1 MSGNGWC
8 THPKRQVSSDVR
20 ILVRKGELACR
31 NSWGGDLWTSAEA
44 QAFGPDSGP
53 AAPGSAFIANEHTE
67 DQVTSV
73 RASGPSRSGTDSV
86 VFSEPSFRAETR
98 EDIIVDHASVRTND
112 AGPRRASQSR
122 GDVDDDSLNIPAQ
135 EDQQER
141 ARIIARGSRDAILRA
156 RERHTQRRK
165 GADRL
170 HPPMGQDD
178 TPNESDDSRVTPTS
192 DQEQEAAASH
202 AGAESIATPDDNVVR
217 GNLRF
222 GRRAHLTDE
231 TSERSDQKAS
241 VPAEF
246 IRPYGDPTPPVPPD
260 DVRRDPHNMV
270 VRKTDRDRFETVPE
284 IKPDIE
290 LPRIRQ
296 FLQTGEGAG
305 KGIDPGAAD
314 AGDSTPVNSYDLV
327 LRRAQAIK
335 DASRAERRGRGGGLP
350 RKAPITSSAP
360 TLPAEQP
367 ETRGRRSERINHL
380 PEIEWDVDADA
391 ADESFARG
399 RLPDLDT
406 DDIVSGRHHDD
417 RSRSHASDTDL
428 LEVVDNPAWDNDD
441 DPRLDNDRDPF
452 TRPSTTADHRQNWWR
467 GLTFGR
473 ARNQTVHVGPDDDDD
488 PYRAAHTDDSIED
501 EIDFET
507 YRAADTFHDDEFE
520 DAVAEPAEPMVVR
533 RDRAATGPSA
543 ATSERRSDRPEP
555 RHPSWA
561 PFDEVENT
569 PLRRK
574 RIRTPSPATVHTVDP
589 ERDGGRSTRGTRPVR
604 ATAFALRD
612 EREMDAFRSALFR
625 DERGPEGPSTT
636 PASQPGARN
645 DETVA
650 IRQTTATAAPRAS
663 RRPSYRPLEE
673 QVREPAPLRHA
684 AVERADDPFQDE
696 TFDIRDLVEHG
707 DDVLDMTI
715 ELAPELPRMCQTCR
729 DFRPSESGERGWCTN
744 DWAFTHRQMV
754 NAESLPCQSSIG
766 CWWLPNDASWLPAL
780 DPSERKVPTP
790 RIDRLVAQSRLHDI
804 SRQEEHQEL
813 YVREI

>member
-44 QAFGPDSGP
+44 QVPASDPGP

-73 RASGPSRSGTDSV
+73 RASGPSSSETDSI
-86 VFSEPSFRAETR
+86 VFSEPSFSAENR

-112 AGPRRASQSR
+112 AGPGRASRSR
-122 GDVDDDSLNIPAQ
+122 GDVDDDGLNVPAQ

-170 HPPMGQDD
+170 HPPRGQDD
-178 TPNESDDSRVTPTS
+178 TPHESEDSRVTPTG
-192 DQEQEAAASH
+192 DQEQEAAAASD
-202 AGAESIATPDDNVVR
+202 AGTASIAKNDDDMVG

-222 GRRAHLTDE
+222 GRRAHLTNE
-231 TSERSDQKAS
+231 TPERSDQKAS

-246 IRPYGDPTPPVPPD
+246 IRTYGDPTPPVQPD

-314 AGDSTPVNSYDLV
+314 TGSSTPVDSYDLV

-335 DASRAERRGRGGGLP
+335 DASRTQRQGRGSGLP
-350 RKAPITSSAP
+350 RKAPITPGAP
-360 TLPAEQP
+360 TLPAEQT
-367 ETRGRRSERINHL
+367 ETRGRRSERVNHL
-380 PEIEWDVDADA
+380 PEIEWDVDADE

-417 RSRSHASDTDL
+417 RARSHASDIDL
-428 LEVVDNPAWDNDD
+428 PEVADNPAWDNDD
-441 DPRLDNDRDPF
+441 DPRLDNDHDPF
-452 TRPSTTADHRQNWWR
+452 TRPLTTADHRQNWWR

-473 ARNQTVHVGPDDDDD
+473 ARNQPVHIGPDEDRD
-488 PYRAAHTDDSIED
+488 PYTAADADDWIED
-501 EIDFET
+501 EIDVEMD
-507 YRAADTFHDDEFE
+507 RAADTFHDDEFT
-520 DAVAEPAEPMVVR
+520 DAVAEPAEPTVVR
-533 RDRAATGPSA
+533 RYAATGLSA
-543 ATSERRSDRPEP
+543 ATSERRSGRPEP
-555 RHPSWA
+555 RRPSWE
-561 PFDEVENT
+561 PFDESANT

-574 RIRTPSPATVHTVDP
+574 RIGTSSPATVHSVDP
-589 ERDGGRSTRGTRPVR
+589 ERDRDRSTRGTRSVH
-604 ATAFALRD
+604 AAEFALRD
-612 EREMDAFRSALFR
+612 ERGMDAFRSALFR
-625 DERGPEGPSTT
+625 DDHGPEGSSTT
-636 PASQPGARN
+636 PAGQPDARD

-650 IRQTTATAAPRAS
+650 IRQPTATADARGS
-663 RRPSYRPLEE
+663 RRTSYRPLEE
-673 QVREPAPLRHA
+673 QVREPARLRHA
-684 AVERADDPFQDE
+684 PVERADDPFQDE
-696 TFDIRDLVEHG
+696 TFDIRDLVAHG

-780 DPSERKVPTP
+780 DPSERKAPTP

-804 SRQEEHQEL
+804 SQEEEHQEL